1 MGSRNYFKGIKMAFQ
16 PFFEKEVL
24 NIDAT
29 VESSAI
35 ETARN
40 AVEAIE
46 GFDDI
51 PALTQHVLGIVE
63 VLDTLTDDLKAAA
76 VAADKD
82 NIDAGIDA
90 TGLEDS
96 VKEYLKGRVA
106 LDFA

>member
-1 MGSRNYFKGIKMAFQ
+1 VGSRNYLKGKKMAFQ

-29 VESSAI
+29 VESATI

-51 PALTQHVLGIVE
+51 PALTQHVLGIIE
-63 VLDTLTDDLKAAA
+63 VFDTLSDDLKAAA

-82 NIDAGIDA
+82 TIDAGIDA